1 MLDFNI
7 VKESS
12 LPLHLQLLDELRQHI
27 QSGTLKPHDRLP
39 GEWELVQALD
49 ISRATI
55 QRAWQVA
62 QEEGLIYR
70 IAGKGTFVAE
80 PQPNS
85 ASRSTSNAVGFLMP
99 EYRGA
104 FAAQMLTGAERVLRK
119 HGLRVNF
126 AVTERNYDEERRLL
140 DALAEDGTCGCIL
153 VPSHDMT
160 QFGADYITSLSLP
173 AVLMDRPINGA
184 TLPCVTSNNYEG
196 GRIATQHL
204 LSLGHQRI
212 LFVARPHLHMFPVAE
227 RYRAYGDAMRIY
239 DLTPAP
245 PFLLRSPREM
255 SSSEAYLDQDV
266 SEIEPLIALLQSDE
280 RPTAIFAVNDWIA
293 IKVQRAI
300 AAAGLRQPEDISL
313 MGYDDLEIAQY
324 QTPPLTTVAQNATLI
339 GAEAARRLITII
351 EGDADEGI
359 LTLIPT
365 QLIVRG
371 STAPAPK

>member
-1 MLDFNI
+1 MLDFTI

-27 QSGTLKPHDRLP
+27 QAGTLKPNDRLP

-55 QRAWQVA
+55 QRAWQAA

-80 PQPNS
+80 PQS
-85 ASRSTSNAVGFLMP
+85 APSSNAIGFLMP

-126 AVTERNYDEERRLL
+126 AVTDRNPEEERRLL
-140 DALAEDGTCGCIL
+140 NNLTKDGASGCII

-160 QFGADYITSLSLP
+160 QFGADLLTGMSFP
-173 AVLMDRPINGA
+173 VVLMDRPVNGA
-184 TLPCVTSNNYEG
+184 SLPCVTSNNYEG

-204 LSLGHQRI
+204 LSLGHERI

-227 RYRAYGDAMRIY
+227 RYRAYGDVMRIY
-239 DLTPAP
+239 DHTPAP

-255 SSSEAYLDQDV
+255 SSYEAYLDQDQ
-266 SEIEPLIALLQSDE
+266 SEIEPLIALLQSDQ

-300 AAAGLRQPEDISL
+300 AAAGLRQPDDISL
-313 MGYDDLEIAQY
+313 IGYDDLEIAQY
-324 QTPPLTTVAQNATLI
+324 QTPPLTTIAQNATLI
-339 GAEAARRLITII
+339 GAEAARRLITMI
-351 EGDADEGI
+351 EGDAHEGI

-365 QLIVRG
+365 ELVVRG
-371 STAPAPK
+371 STAPPPK